1 MHGGMKYKLVHSIK
15 HSMVFLKIELYHD
28 AAYLFLDMYARDFKK
43 DLKETFAQP
52 CTFQHYSKK
61 PSWKP
66 LFEVDLKSNSWEY
79 S

>member
-28 AAYLFLDMYARDFKK
+28 AAYLFLDIYARDFKK

-61 PSWKP
+61 PVTD
-66 LFEVDLKSNSWEY
+66 ESNSNVHGQVNG
-79 S
+79 